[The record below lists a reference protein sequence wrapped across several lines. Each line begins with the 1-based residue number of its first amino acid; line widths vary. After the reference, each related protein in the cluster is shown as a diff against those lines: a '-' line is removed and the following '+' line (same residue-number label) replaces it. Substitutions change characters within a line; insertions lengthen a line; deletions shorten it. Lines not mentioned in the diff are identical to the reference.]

1 MPSAPSSM
9 WRIVVVYCLQLL
21 IVWLLTVALW
31 TSNPLTMKDGTPKQ
45 LLVPNNIWLTRLIDP
60 LKQKIVF
67 SGEKRNVPGFA
78 WLEGEDTYSGTVH
91 GFIKAHTLLEETDSE
106 EQKIVYDKI
115 SKNPTS
121 PLTRVMVM
129 MGCYGNAQH
138 KPEMNSETVGELFTN
153 HNTSFMANILLN
165 VWEVENSDPSIKQR
179 PNASISTNIEM
190 PHNDRSACS
199 CLKDFA
205 SPLVLRHEGDKEID
219 KDLKNAGPDSCLLAN
234 VVDYTNNNKTRIDP
248 MVYELNAYFKQIEQF
263 YTSAP
268 NNRYLPVESMFNTT
282 TSQYENVT
290 RWTSVAIAHAM
301 RDFKPLKTLFDILS
315 NHSSGDNIHTVGQF
329 QEYLV
334 KYVQSQ
340 MFAHN
345 KLRTPKFQE
354 GGSAKLTDLHFSQT
368 PPEINR
374 HSFDLYMKKYRSSYE
389 VCAHTGVPKYQT
401 EQLVKLVASDW
412 GKLGVAFLL
421 TATLFGFSTVYTRKM
436 LEVTEGGA
444 WIKCQ
449 YFLRLVEGIVKVT
462 AIAALGAMLVAASPK
477 ESSYLVF
484 FIGLWWVFYLLTI
497 LNYALDFKEW
507 ISPSILSAS
516 KTFEVANNDLKTHI
530 GNQQNQAGSALCR
543 QQIAQDVAIIAGL
556 ANLAVAFRLHRGD
569 GDVNVVLVCF
579 ILFITIGLLQH
590 ISNLTR
596 MMQQY
601 TQQKLREALEKVQNT
616 ADSEI
621 LGFDYQVQGSTY
633 KAVINAKTTE
643 IETLRDSG
651 HISYRF
657 AYNRVLITLIVAF
670 GLIAYLFLASSTIQ
684 VWTADVVY
692 GEQHAQGFA
701 WCAFFIFSA
710 YDIFFEILVG
720 LKYEAAEMAAQHPRK
735 MMWTSWAIIV
745 SLFLLQT
752 HQFFGLCYSKRGEKD
767 VAGGDST
774 CSWFAS
780 FWYD

>member
-1 MPSAPSSM
+1 
-9 WRIVVVYCLQLL
+9 
-21 IVWLLTVALW
+21 
-31 TSNPLTMKDGTPKQ
+31 
-45 LLVPNNIWLTRLIDP
+45 
-60 LKQKIVF
+60 
-67 SGEKRNVPGFA
+67 
-78 WLEGEDTYSGTVH
+78 
-91 GFIKAHTLLEETDSE
+91 
-106 EQKIVYDKI
+106 
-115 SKNPTS
+115 
-121 PLTRVMVM
+121 
-129 MGCYGNAQH
+129 
-138 KPEMNSETVGELFTN
+138 
-153 HNTSFMANILLN
+153 
-165 VWEVENSDPSIKQR
+165 
-179 PNASISTNIEM
+179 
-190 PHNDRSACS
+190 
-199 CLKDFA
+199 
-205 SPLVLRHEGDKEID
+205 
-219 KDLKNAGPDSCLLAN
+219 
-234 VVDYTNNNKTRIDP
+234 
-248 MVYELNAYFKQIEQF
+248 
-263 YTSAP
+263 
-268 NNRYLPVESMFNTT
+268 MFNIT

-290 RWTSVAIAHAM
+290 RWTSVAITQTM

-345 KLRTPKFQE
+345 KLRTPKFQD
-354 GGSAKLTDLHFSQT
+354 GDSAKLTDLHFSQT

-436 LEVTEGGA
+436 LEVTEGDA
-444 WIKCQ
+444 YTSLQ
-449 YFLRLVEGIVKVT
+449 YFLRFFESVVKAT
-462 AIAALGAMLVAASPK
+462 AIAALGAMLGAASEK

-484 FIGLWWVFYLLTI
+484 FIGLWWVFYLLTL
-497 LNYALDFKEW
+497 LNYALDFKSW
-507 ISPSILSAS
+507 SYPSTENA
-516 KTFEVANNDLKTHI
+516 KRTFEVPAKDLTKI
-530 GNQQNQAGSALCR
+530 EQQQQHAGSALCR

-601 TQQKLREALEKVQNT
+601 TQQKLREALEKVQFEADGSIARYTVDENNNQNIRMAMDNRNT
-616 ADSEI
+616 AI
-621 LGFDYQVQGSTY
+621 
-633 KAVINAKTTE
+633 K
-643 IETLRDSG
+643 TLRESG

-720 LKYEAAEMAAQHPRK
+720 LNYEAAEMAAQHPRK

-752 HQFFGLCYSKRGEKD
+752 HQFFGLCYSKRGGKD

>member
-1 MPSAPSSM
+1 M
-9 WRIVVVYCLQLL
+9 WRIVVVYGAQLL
-21 IVWLLTVALW
+21 VVWLLTLELLI
-31 TSNPLTMKDGTPKQ
+31 SNPLTMKDETAKQ

-138 KPEMNSETVGELFTN
+138 KQEMNSETVGELFKN

-179 PNASISTNIEM
+179 PNASISTDIEM

-205 SPLVLRHEGDKEID
+205 SPLVLRPEGDKEID
-219 KDLKNAGPDSCLLAN
+219 EDLKNAGPDSCLLAN

-354 GGSAKLTDLHFSQT
+354 GDSAKLTDLHFSQT

-389 VCAHTGVPKYQT
+389 VCAHAGVPKYQT

-444 WIKCQ
+444 YIPLQ
-449 YFLRLVEGIVKVT
+449 YGLRFLELVVKVT
-462 AIAALGAMLVAASPK
+462 AIAALGVMLGAASKK

-484 FIGLWWVFYLLTI
+484 IIVLWWVFYLLTI
-497 LNYALDFKEW
+497 LNSALDFKGW
-507 ISPSILSAS
+507 SYPSGDNA
-516 KTFEVANNDLKTHI
+516 KMTFEVPAKDLTKI
-530 GNQQNQAGSALCR
+530 EQQQQQQQHAGSALCR

-590 ISNLTR
+590 ISNITR

-633 KAVINAKTTE
+633 KAVINTKTTA
-643 IETLRDSG
+643 IESLRDSG

-692 GEQHAQGFA
+692 GEQHAQAFA

-720 LKYEAAEMAAQHPRK
+720 LNYEAAEMAAQHPRK

-745 SLFLLQT
+745 SLFLLHT

-774 CSWFAS
+774 CNWWNS
-780 FWYD
+780 FFYE